1 MPTHQGQPGEGLPNQ
16 SAQPGGGDASTAPL
30 QPPDASKVD
39 YGSAFWLTY
48 WLAVVLCLAKLID
61 MGLPRSSAAA
71 HWRFAVDFAAVTF
84 RDLLF
89 ALAIGLSGQ
98 AVLLVFSKTKRVQRV
113 AWFALAAIC
122 GFLVLYA
129 IVSVRIYSYL
139 HAFLTYSLIY
149 VAGDFSNMRSSL
161 GVFITGPFTL
171 ILIGGPVLYFVLVRE
186 CSRRIGVPRG
196 ASMAVVSALFAAIL
210 VSQAVYSEH
219 AYWTWFK
226 SADHVIYENPHW
238 LMVRS
243 LTNEICGTGGVNLRG
258 QYPPAYANDFMTA
271 SEAPQTRP
279 SSPNSAPTVI
289 VQTQTPYK
297 PPKNVIV
304 FVLES
309 TPTQHLS
316 LYGSPFKTT
325 PRLEAE
331 AAHSLVYDNLY
342 SQDGMTASSLVS
354 LTLSRYPE
362 ITFRQGTQEHPDMPG
377 TSLAQVLH
385 ARGFRT
391 AFITSA
397 DIDFSGQDKFL
408 AHRGYDKIADWRTL
422 PGPKLF
428 SWGAADSA
436 LVDSILGWIDQ
447 KKGAPFFVTGWTTQT
462 HHPYQ
467 LSPGQTEV
475 DFCHGKLPVEGEGL
489 NLYMNCI
496 AEDDRQIGR
505 LIDGLRERGLAD
517 DTLIVI
523 TGDHGEAFRWPH
535 DTSGHGFLCYQECVN
550 VPCIFWNPRLFSPGQ
565 RIHTVGGH
573 IDLNPS
579 ILDILAIP
587 SPSDWQGR
595 SLFQHYHEERAY
607 FFAASHDYMLGVR
620 EEQFKYVYDASVG
633 AEELYDLR
641 ADPLEQK
648 NIADLQQQRCTVL
661 RGRLMAWLDY
671 EQKHEGE
678 SPLAATAAR

>member
-1 MPTHQGQPGEGLPNQ
+1 LATPAPGD
-16 SAQPGGGDASTAPL
+16 SKATGGPSG
-30 QPPDASKVD
+30 VD

-48 WLAVVLCLAKLID
+48 WLAAAFCLGKLIN

-71 HWRFAVDFAAVTF
+71 HWRFAEDFAAVTF

-89 ALAIGLSGQ
+89 ALAVGLAGQ
-98 AVLLVFSKTKRVQRV
+98 GILFLCKKWPRVQRV
-113 AWFALAAIC
+113 AWFGLASFCI
-122 GFLVLYA
+122 FLVLYA

-149 VAGDFSNMRSSL
+149 VAGDFGNMRSSL

-171 ILIGGPVLYFVLVRE
+171 VLIGGPLAYFLLVRE

-196 ASMAVVSALFAAIL
+196 VLTAGVAALFAVIL
-210 VSQAVYSEH
+210 ASQALYSEH

-226 SADHVIYENPHW
+226 SPDHQIYESPHW
-238 LMVRS
+238 LMIRS

-258 QYPPAYANDFMTA
+258 KYPPAYADDFMTA

-279 SSPNSAPTVI
+279 ATPATMP
-289 VQTQTPYK
+289 VQAVAPYK

-304 FVLES
+304 FVMES
-309 TPTQHLS
+309 TSTQHLS
-316 LYGSPFKTT
+316 VYGSPFKTT

-331 AAHSLVYDNLY
+331 VAHSLVYDNLY

-354 LTLSRYPE
+354 LTLSQYPE

-385 ARGFRT
+385 GRGYRT

-436 LVDSILGWIDQ
+436 LVDSILGWIDE
-447 KKGAPFFVTGWTTQT
+447 KKNSPFFLMGWTTQT

-475 DFCHGKLPVEGEGL
+475 DFCHGKLPIEGEGL
-489 NLYMNCI
+489 NLYMNCL

-523 TGDHGEAFRWPH
+523 TGDHGEAFNWPH
-535 DTSGHGFLCYQECVN
+535 NTSGHGFLCYQECVN
-550 VPCIFWNPRLFSPGQ
+550 VPCIFWCPRLFSGK
-565 RIHTVGGH
+565 RDHTVGGH
-573 IDLNPS
+573 IDLNPT

-595 SLFQHYHEERAY
+595 SLFTAKREDRAY

-620 EEQFKYVYDASVG
+620 QGQYKYVYDASIG
-633 AEELYDLR
+633 TEELYDLHL
-641 ADPLEQK
+641 DPLEQK
-648 NIADLQQQRCTVL
+648 NIADLQQQQCVEL
-661 RGRLMAWLDY
+661 RARLMAWLDY

-678 SPLAATAAR
+678 QPVAANLPR